1 MKQEKLD
8 MLLDLL
14 EHPENYTESQKD
26 ELLADSEV
34 KDIYQQMV
42 ETREALDY
50 QKSKEEMAMPSVSD
64 EWEKLKR
71 TKKSEETKYGDQ
83 KKSQF
88 NCYSDDATAASK
100 QDSAKQDTKV
110 NPSSRI
116 IHLWSP
122 MRKVAAIAAVL
133 VISGIA
139 FAAIH
144 LATHSHQTNTPQH
157 QEVVA
162 ERNDSAKQATSI
174 ANSASNEKA
183 DSVSSEKLP
192 LVYENAELQAIL
204 PPIAQH
210 FHLKV
215 VYQNEASRH
224 IRLYLQLTE
233 GMSLED
239 IIELMNHFEKVNIRH
254 EGETLIV
261 E

>member
-34 KDIYQQMV
+34 KDIYQQIV

-71 TKKSEETKYGDQ
+71 TKKSEESEETK
-83 KKSQF
+83 
-88 NCYSDDATAASK
+88 
-100 QDSAKQDTKV
+100 
-110 NPSSRI
+110 I

-174 ANSASNEKA
+174 ANTASNEKA

-239 IIELMNHFEKVNIRH
+239 IIELMNHFEKVNVRH

>member
-26 ELLADSEV
+26 KLLADSEV
-34 KDIYQQMV
+34 KEIYQQIV

-50 QKSKEEMAMPSVSD
+50 KKSKEEMTMPSVSD
-64 EWEKLKR
+64 EWEKLK
-71 TKKSEETKYGDQ
+71 KSEERRV
-83 KKSQF
+83 KSEE
-88 NCYSDDATAASK
+88 SK
-100 QDSAKQDTKV
+100 TIS
-110 NPSSRI
+110 
-116 IHLWSP
+116 LWSP
-122 MRKVAAIAAVL
+122 MRKVAAIATVL

-144 LATHSHQTNTPQH
+144 LATHIHQTNTTQS

-162 ERNDSAKQATSI
+162 ERNDSAKQATTI
-174 ANSASNEKA
+174 DNHALKEKA
-183 DSVSSEKLP
+183 DSASSEKLP

-233 GMSLED
+233 GMSLDD
-239 IIELMNHFEKVNIRH
+239 IIKLMNHFEKVNIRH
-254 EGETLIV
+254 EGENLIV

>member
-26 ELLADSEV
+26 KLLADSEV
-34 KDIYQQMV
+34 KEIYQQIV

-50 QKSKEEMAMPSVSD
+50 KKSKEEMTMPSVSD
-64 EWEKLKR
+64 EWEKLK
-71 TKKSEETKYGDQ
+71 KSEERRV
-83 KKSQF
+83 KSEE
-88 NCYSDDATAASK
+88 SK
-100 QDSAKQDTKV
+100 TIS
-110 NPSSRI
+110 
-116 IHLWSP
+116 LWSP
-122 MRKVAAIAAVL
+122 MRKVAAIATVL

-144 LATHSHQTNTPQH
+144 LATHIHQTNTTQS

-162 ERNDSAKQATSI
+162 ERNDSAKQATTI
-174 ANSASNEKA
+174 DNHALKEKA
-183 DSVSSEKLP
+183 DSASSEKLP

-233 GMSLED
+233 GMSLDD
-239 IIELMNHFEKVNIRH
+239 IIKLMNHFEKVNICH
-254 EGETLIV
+254 EGENLIV

>member
-26 ELLADSEV
+26 KLLADSEV
-34 KDIYQQMV
+34 KEIYQQIV

-50 QKSKEEMAMPSVSD
+50 KKSKEEMTMPSVSD
-64 EWEKLKR
+64 EWEKLK
-71 TKKSEETKYGDQ
+71 KSEERRV
-83 KKSQF
+83 KSEE
-88 NCYSDDATAASK
+88 SK
-100 QDSAKQDTKV
+100 TIS
-110 NPSSRI
+110 
-116 IHLWSP
+116 LWSP
-122 MRKVAAIAAVL
+122 MRKVAAIATVL

-144 LATHSHQTNTPQH
+144 LATHIHQTNTTQS

-162 ERNDSAKQATSI
+162 ERNDSAKQATTI
-174 ANSASNEKA
+174 DNHALKEKA
-183 DSVSSEKLP
+183 DSASSEKLP

-233 GMSLED
+233 GMNLDD
-239 IIELMNHFEKVNIRH
+239 IIKLMNHFEKVNICH
-254 EGETLIV
+254 EGENLIV

>member
-26 ELLADSEV
+26 KLLADSEM
-34 KDIYQQMV
+34 KEIYQQIV

-50 QKSKEEMAMPSVSD
+50 KKSKEEMTMPSVSD
-64 EWEKLKR
+64 EWEKLK
-71 TKKSEETKYGDQ
+71 KSEERRV
-83 KKSQF
+83 KSEE
-88 NCYSDDATAASK
+88 SK
-100 QDSAKQDTKV
+100 TIS
-110 NPSSRI
+110 
-116 IHLWSP
+116 LWSP
-122 MRKVAAIAAVL
+122 MRKVAAIATVL

-144 LATHSHQTNTPQH
+144 LATHIHQTNTTQS

-162 ERNDSAKQATSI
+162 ERNDSAKQATTI
-174 ANSASNEKA
+174 DNHALKEKA
-183 DSVSSEKLP
+183 DSASSEKLP

-233 GMSLED
+233 GMSLDD
-239 IIELMNHFEKVNIRH
+239 IIKLMNHFEKVNIRH
-254 EGETLIV
+254 EGENLIV

>member
-8 MLLDLL
+8 ILLDLL

-26 ELLADSEV
+26 NLLTDSEV
-34 KDIYQQMV
+34 KEIYQQMV

-50 QKSKEEMAMPSVSD
+50 KKSKEEMAMPSISE
-64 EWEKLKR
+64 EWERLKK
-71 TKKSEETKYGDQ
+71 TKESEEQDHKEKT
-83 KKSQF
+83 S
-88 NCYSDDATAASK
+88 SK
-100 QDSAKQDTKV
+100 IV
-110 NPSSRI
+110 P
-116 IHLWSP
+116 LWSP

-144 LATHSHQTNTPQH
+144 LATHSHQE
-157 QEVVA
+157 EVDNNKELVA
-162 ERNDSAKQATSI
+162 ERSDSTKQATAI
-174 ANSASNEKA
+174 ANTAPREKA
-183 DSVSSEKLP
+183 DSASTEKLP

-204 PPIAQH
+204 TPIAQH

-233 GMSLED
+233 GMSLDD
-239 IIELMNHFEKVNIRH
+239 IIELMNHFEKVNVRH

>member
-64 EWEKLKR
+64 EWEKLKK
-71 TKKSEETKYGDQ
+71 TKKSEETKFSDQ

-88 NCYSDDATAASK
+88 NRYSDDATAALK
-100 QDSAKQDTKV
+100 QDSAKHDSKK
-110 NPSSRI
+110 NPSSKI
-116 IHLWSP
+116 ISLWSS
-122 MRKVAAIAAVL
+122 MRKIAAIAAVL

-144 LATHSHQTNTPQH
+144 LATHNHQKEVGNH
-157 QEVVA
+157 QEVIA
-162 ERNDSAKQATSI
+162 ERNDSTKQAASI

-204 PPIAQH
+204 TPIAQH

-239 IIELMNHFEKVNIRH
+239 IIELMNHFEKVNVRH

>member
-34 KDIYQQMV
+34 KEIYQQMV

-50 QKSKEEMAMPSVSD
+50 QKSKEEMAMPSISD

-71 TKKSEETKYGDQ
+71 TKESEDSEEL
-83 KKSQF
+83 
-88 NCYSDDATAASK
+88 NPSK
-100 QDSAKQDTKV
+100 LDTKV
-110 NPSSRI
+110 NPSSKI
-116 IHLWSP
+116 IPLWSP

-157 QEVVA
+157 QELVS
-162 ERNDSAKQATSI
+162 ERNDSTKQAASI
-174 ANSASNEKA
+174 ANTASNEKA

-204 PPIAQH
+204 TPIAQH

-233 GMSLED
+233 GMSLDD
-239 IIELMNHFEKVNIRH
+239 IIELMNHFEKVNVRH

>member
-1 MKQEKLD
+1 MKLEKLD
-8 MLLDLL
+8 ILLDLL
-14 EHPENYTESQKD
+14 EHPENYTESQMD

-34 KDIYQQMV
+34 NEIYQQMV
-42 ETREALDY
+42 ETREALDNK
-50 QKSKEEMAMPSVSD
+50 KSKEEMAMPSVSD

-71 TKKSEETKYGDQ
+71 TKESEEGEEQGYKE
-83 KKSQF
+83 
-88 NCYSDDATAASK
+88 
-100 QDSAKQDTKV
+100 
-110 NPSSRI
+110 NPSSKI
-116 IHLWSP
+116 ISLWSP
-122 MRKVAAIAAVL
+122 MRKVAAIAGVL

-144 LATHSHQTNTPQH
+144 LATHSHQREVANH
-157 QEVVA
+157 QEMIA
-162 ERNDSAKQATSI
+162 ERNDSTKRSTAI
-174 ANSASNEKA
+174 ANTASNEKA
-183 DSVSSEKLP
+183 DSASSMKLP

-233 GMSLED
+233 GLNLD
-239 IIELMNHFEKVNIRH
+239 NIIELMNHFEKVNIRH

>member
-26 ELLADSEV
+26 KLLADSEV
-34 KDIYQQMV
+34 KEIYQQIV

-50 QKSKEEMAMPSVSD
+50 KKSKEEMTMPSVSD
-64 EWEKLKR
+64 EWEKLK
-71 TKKSEETKYGDQ
+71 KSEERRV
-83 KKSQF
+83 KSEE
-88 NCYSDDATAASK
+88 SK
-100 QDSAKQDTKV
+100 TIS
-110 NPSSRI
+110 
-116 IHLWSP
+116 LWSP
-122 MRKVAAIAAVL
+122 MRKVAAIATVL

-144 LATHSHQTNTPQH
+144 LATHIHQTNTTQS

-162 ERNDSAKQATSI
+162 ERNDSAKQATTI
-174 ANSASNEKA
+174 DNHALKEKA
-183 DSVSSEKLP
+183 DSASSEKLP
-192 LVYENAELQAIL
+192 LVYENTELQAIL

-233 GMSLED
+233 GMSLDD
-239 IIELMNHFEKVNIRH
+239 IIKLMNHFEKVNIRH
-254 EGETLIV
+254 EGENLIV